1 MDWLEKVLLFL
12 CVCVAA
18 THWQF
23 PHQESNPGS
32 PAVEA
37 RSLNHWTTRDVPAS
51 FFLKKKKNCHCVFI
65 FYWNIIA
72 LQSCISFCHTTT

>member
-1 MDWLEKVLLFL
+1 MIGVGDIWIGFRKSASFFF
-12 CVCVAA
+12 CVCVWLQH
-18 THWQF
+18 TGMQF

-51 FFLKKKKNCHCVFI
+51 FFL
-65 FYWNIIA
+65 
-72 LQSCISFCHTTT
+72 